1 MYTITAVA
9 LLVTMG
15 LVLVRA
21 ILGPTLFDRILAT
34 NSIATKTTLLIAV
47 IGFLTDRPD
56 FLDIALLYALVNYI
70 ATLAVLRYVRTDKGV
85 ASDNGAPGTPPSC

>member
-34 NSIATKTTLLIAV
+34 NAIATKTTLLIAV
-47 IGFLTDRPD
+47 MGFLTDRPD
-56 FLDIALLYALVNYI
+56 FLDIALLYALVNYL
-70 ATLAVLRYVRTDKGV
+70 ATLAVLRYVRV
-85 ASDNGAPGTPPSC
+85 

>member
-34 NSIATKTTLLIAV
+34 NAIATKTTLLIAV
-47 IGFLTDRPD
+47 MGFLTDRPD
-56 FLDIALLYALVNYI
+56 FLDIALLYALVNYL
-70 ATLAVLRYVRTDKGV
+70 ATLAVLRYVRV
-85 ASDNGAPGTPPSC
+85 EQSIASNNGEPRTPPSC

>member
-1 MYTITAVA
+1 MYTLTAAA

-15 LVLVRA
+15 LVLARA

-34 NSIATKTTLLIAV
+34 NAIATKMTLLIAV

-56 FLDIALLYALVNYI
+56 FLDIALLYALINYI
-70 ATLAVLRYVRTDKGV
+70 ATLAALRYVRAGQSV
-85 ASDNGAPGTPPSC
+85 ASNNGEPRTPPSC